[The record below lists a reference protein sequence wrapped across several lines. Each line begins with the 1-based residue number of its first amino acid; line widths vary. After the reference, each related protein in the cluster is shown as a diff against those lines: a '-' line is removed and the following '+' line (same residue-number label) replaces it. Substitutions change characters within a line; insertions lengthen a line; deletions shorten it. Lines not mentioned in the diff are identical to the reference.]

1 MSSSVR
7 TAGDVVFHNVGPLTT
22 TWSAPSA
29 CSTSGQW
36 IYTGVGYPN
45 KDGLMGQILH
55 SCSPNDSKADCYPNG
70 DQILEINESLTE
82 DDWRNYSHNYIHSPG
97 IHCPAAWETVG
108 VASFKDGTF
117 DGNGI
122 FSSTSFVS
130 REYFG
135 VGEGTMLPTPTR
147 NFVLNALTSVLAP
160 TETAIA
166 CCPRFD
172 SHAFTPFYL
181 PRRLSTTNML
191 ISAASLPTQ

>member
-1 MSSSVR
+1 MSSSIR
-7 TAGDVVFHNVGPLTT
+7 TAGNVVFHNAGPLTT
-22 TWSAPSA
+22 TWSAPST

-45 KDGLMGQILH
+45 KDGLMGQILD
-55 SCSPNDSKADCYPNG
+55 SCSPNDSKPDCYPNG

-82 DDWRNYSHNYIHSPG
+82 DDWRPYSHNYIHSPG

-117 DGNGI
+117 DGSGI

-147 NFVLNALTSVLAP
+147 NFVINALTSVLAP

-166 CCPRFD
+166 CCPRYD
-172 SHAFTPFYL
+172 GHAFKPFRS
-181 PRRLSTTNML
+181 PKETLSD
-191 ISAASLPTQ
+191 